1 MSSRTKPFSVR
12 KGQYWASLTPNN
24 RDGLLVLGLV
34 IRTHGGSVTLSNVLE
49 HPGRLASEVTISKN
63 ILLEKYKYVPKK
75 GAELV
80 LSQFRALIS
89 TGLETVTAR
98 IQQHAS
104 IRALRSIPTGEPD
117 PQMELP
123 LVLKPKKAMSRAEVK
138 QALTDKLKGG
148 MSVGAAK
155 AIAQQGAGPSPC
167 GEIPMGT
174 SERVRLLPHWDEAQA
189 KLKKQLEEA
198 VKPEPHFTTSQAP
211 GTSIMPAAQRSHLLK
226 RKFELETELEATKIA
241 LAATWK

>member
-12 KGQYWASLTPNN
+12 KGQYWASLNPNN
-24 RDGLLVLGLV
+24 HDRLLILGLV
-34 IRTHGGSVTLSNVLE
+34 VRTHGGSVTLSNVLE

-117 PQMELP
+117 PQMKLP

-138 QALTDKLKGG
+138 QALTDKLKGSGEPG
-148 MSVGAAK
+148 MADLSALKGHDFK
-155 AIAQQGAGPSPC
+155 PAG
-167 GEIPMGT
+167 E
-174 SERVRLLPHWDEAQA
+174 VKLPHWDEAQA

-226 RKFELETELEATKIA
+226 RKFELETELEAIKIA